1 MGTAPPSD
9 EQIAKLK
16 AFLIENA
23 PITQPVPVELAS
35 EVALQVITKSVRPE
49 PDDSVF
55 AAPPDDSI
63 GDDAAPPAQDA
74 VAEPATTAATDQ
86 QQPQQHRTTTT
97 SDEPDQ
103 PTASRQYPVAENETA
118 ERQDEQHLEQ
128 QPQEQQYVP
137 VDEVETA
144 ERQTDAQD
152 EEQHY
157 LRLDEVESAESHE
170 DEHDGEDED
179 EQEEPHQAG
188 SDPENALSWITADQR
203 NLLESEIDPIRGDHA
218 EWLPDELDRRRPG
231 WRTED
236 AQELSGWFDGI
247 LVDLAMVS
255 EEVVELENFA
265 GGETDRIMT
274 DFVESTLKPVLEQ
287 LSEEERA
294 ALTDED
300 IAELMDELFRE
311 DFEAITSE
319 AEQG

>member
-1 MGTAPPSD
+1 
-9 EQIAKLK
+9 
-16 AFLIENA
+16 
-23 PITQPVPVELAS
+23 
-35 EVALQVITKSVRPE
+35 
-49 PDDSVF
+49 
-55 AAPPDDSI
+55 
-63 GDDAAPPAQDA
+63 
-74 VAEPATTAATDQ
+74 
-86 QQPQQHRTTTT
+86 
-97 SDEPDQ
+97 
-103 PTASRQYPVAENETA
+103 
-118 ERQDEQHLEQ
+118 
-128 QPQEQQYVP
+128 VP

-144 ERQTDAQD
+144 ERQTEEQD

-157 LRLDEVESAESHE
+157 LRLADAESAESHDDEHEHEHE
-170 DEHDGEDED
+170 DEG
-179 EQEEPHQAG
+179 EQEEQQQAG

-274 DFVESTLKPVLEQ
+274 DFVESALKPVLEQ